1 MIFGLTPGMLGLLT
15 GLASGVLMGAR
26 LLREKPWDIHD
37 ERSYSEPVRL
47 SVRILAPSIIFFVTL
62 VTMTLGLAA
71 LDRDIDLRFG
81 LAGDGLGAIDL
92 LFTVVY
98 LLAGVA

>member
-1 MIFGLTPGMLGLLT
+1 MVFGLTPGLLGLLA
-15 GLASGVLMGAR
+15 GLASGGLMGAR
-26 LLREKPWDIHD
+26 LLRDKPWDIHD
-37 ERSYSEPVRL
+37 ERSYAEPARL
-47 SVRILAPSIIFFVTL
+47 SMGVLAPSIIFFITL
-62 VTMTLGLAA
+62 LTMTLGLAA

-98 LLAGVA
+98 LLATVA

>member
-1 MIFGLTPGMLGLLT
+1 MVFGLTPGLLGLLT
-15 GLASGVLMGAR
+15 GLASGGLMGAR
-26 LLREKPWDIHD
+26 LLRDKPWDIHD
-37 ERSYSEPVRL
+37 ERSYAEPAKL
-47 SVRILAPSIIFFVTL
+47 SMGVLAPSIIFFVTL
-62 VTMTLGLAA
+62 LTMTLGLAA

-98 LLAGVA
+98 LLATVA